1 MMTEN
6 PWEGLGRPSAEGEY
20 SARLVS
26 EDINPSGVQIYW
38 AISWYMRPSLIVDYA
53 CEPWRSVKIPSFMN
67 IRVTDHRESKS
78 IVIELLD
85 LELTKK
91 FLVVCNDVIATL
103 QGVPLSS
110 RRESCLRNLGGW
122 GLFLQMSKARLS
134 QSQQKGL
141 IAELLF
147 LDREAIPA
155 LGIDSAL
162 QGWVGPDEA
171 PRDFSYGQT
180 FIEVKSKRSSS
191 STTVRISSEH
201 QLNAGPN
208 EQLFLYVVEL
218 NDAVMNQT
226 DSISLPEIVGK
237 INAYLSPLQRVNFG
251 SKLAKVGYLDE
262 PDFRYDRWS
271 EGASYFYCVV
281 DGFPKIDSYLCPL
294 GVQKVGYDID
304 LNYCEHFKIG
314 RHVLLAALE
323 GLNGR
328 D

>member
-1 MMTEN
+1 
-6 PWEGLGRPSAEGEY
+6 
-20 SARLVS
+20 
-26 EDINPSGVQIYW
+26 
-38 AISWYMRPSLIVDYA
+38 
-53 CEPWRSVKIPSFMN
+53 
-67 IRVTDHRESKS
+67 
-78 IVIELLD
+78 
-85 LELTKK
+85 
-91 FLVVCNDVIATL
+91 
-103 QGVPLSS
+103 
-110 RRESCLRNLGGW
+110 
-122 GLFLQMSKARLS
+122 MSKARLS

-162 QGWVGPDEA
+162 QGWGGPDEA
-171 PRDFSYGQT
+171 PRDFSYGQI

-201 QLNAGPN
+201 QLNTSPN

-226 DSISLPEIVGK
+226 DSTSLPEIVEK

-262 PDFRYDRWS
+262 PDFQYDRWS
-271 EGASYFYCVV
+271 EGANYIYEVV
-281 DGFPKIDSYLCPL
+281 DGFPKIDSYSCAP
-294 GVQKVGYDID
+294 GVANVGYDID
-304 LNYCEHFKIG
+304 LNYCARYMTD